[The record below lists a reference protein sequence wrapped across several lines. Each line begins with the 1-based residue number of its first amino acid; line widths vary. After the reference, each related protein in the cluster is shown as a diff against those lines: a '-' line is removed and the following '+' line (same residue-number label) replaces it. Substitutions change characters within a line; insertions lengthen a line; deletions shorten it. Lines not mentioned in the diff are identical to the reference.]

1 MVIKQLC
8 NHKEKWG
15 QLECALVS
23 FGFSH
28 DVQQFVMAVG
38 DDDDDYD
45 AAAAANGNHYD
56 GDIDSLNAARRINS
70 TNDNYI
76 QQYLLIVSPLLL
88 LLLDVVTFLVVELE
102 LNRSKSSS

>member
-8 NHKEKWG
+8 NNHKEKWG
-15 QLECALVS
+15 QLESALVS

-38 DDDDDYD
+38 DDDDYD
-45 AAAAANGNHYD
+45 TAAAANGDHNN

-88 LLLDVVTFLVVELE
+88 LLVDVTFLVVELE